1 MAGAIPDGNIAGTV
15 PCQVVTP
22 SLVSCE
28 YDGNLPPFGEIEV
41 RIGVVVEPGA
51 KVPTHGV
58 NEELKNTVCVEGGQA
73 PSACT
78 SKPVKLSME
87 PTPFG
92 VEDYELVNEEEGPTV
107 DQRAGSHPAFIS
119 PGICRAIALSRAPNG
134 RYVPRKRHPPT
145 RPDR

>member
-1 MAGAIPDGNIAGTV
+1 MAGAIPDGNSARTV
-15 PCQVVTP
+15 PCEVVSP

-41 RIGVVVEPGA
+41 RIGVVVEPGVN
-51 KVPTHGV
+51 VPQHGV

-78 SKPVKLSME
+78 SKPVRLSQE

-92 VEDYELVNEEEGPTV
+92 VEAYELVNGERRSFG
-107 DQRAGSHPAFIS
+107 
-119 PGICRAIALSRAPNG
+119 
-134 RYVPRKRHPPT
+134 
-145 RPDR
+145 